1 VLPVSLNVTDTYVA
15 RLEWVGGASRDTQV
29 LHLCY
34 APIFGDGGIVSH
46 SSSMEL
52 PTQPCIRDGV
62 LGREIGD
69 LSISPKTYCCRGSR
83 DSSVMRILRGRMA
96 VFAAGGP
103 PLPRSA
109 VVASFYSSVSHDKSH
124 LSTAV
129 MLRIR

>member
-1 VLPVSLNVTDTYVA
+1 MLPVSPDVTDTYVA

-69 LSISPKTYCCRGSR
+69 LSVSPKTYYCRSSR
-83 DSSVMRILRGRMA
+83 DSSAMRILGSRMA
-96 VFAAGGP
+96 VCAAGRRP
-103 PLPRSA
+103 P
-109 VVASFYSSVSHDKSH
+109 
-124 LSTAV
+124 TAV
-129 MLRIR
+129 CRRGELLFFCFTR